1 MRNGELARFALEG
14 LWRQKMRTIL
24 TMVGVTV
31 GVCALVFSMSLG
43 FGLRAFIEN
52 EFKSRD
58 DFWRVIVR
66 VEEPAPEEASVPPDK
81 AVVRGDMSDS
91 RRERLREAL
100 VDRYLSTRQR
110 KPMVMLTPEKL
121 AAIAALPDVAEV
133 RTFRTSE
140 AQVWEK
146 DAEKPGSGVAVS
158 GQLADVQPRL
168 IAGRLPVEGASEVLL
183 SELVLYD
190 LGFRGDADLE
200 RALGLTVRVV
210 VGGVQSSPPLALARI
225 LTGHRPGDELTAAQA
240 MVLEKL
246 STVIP
251 QKLDAFDLTLAEKFE
266 LKRLLEAKP
275 EPDED
280 LRRDLG
286 ATASDAYRISGVV
299 RVLTREDR
307 KKETPLTSWE
317 LAQASVYFTPGQGN
331 ELFNRLPWAREVEYH
346 SADVRVIPG
355 GDLPATVAAV
365 EAMGFGT
372 FSSVK
377 WFANAKREVTMIAGG
392 LNLFAMIALLV
403 AGIGIT
409 NTLVTSVIERT
420 REIGIL
426 RAVGATRGQI
436 IALFLMEGAFIGALG
451 SALGLGLGRLLAIP
465 ADHWVLNMIEKQ
477 SDGEKLVT
485 TTVFMFPWW
494 LLACSM
500 LFAVSLTTLAAYYPA
515 RRAAQIH
522 PIEALR
528 YA

>member
-1 MRNGELARFALEG
+1 MRTGELARFALSG
-14 LWRQKMRTIL
+14 LWRQKMRTTL
-24 TMVGVTV
+24 TLIGVMV

-66 VEEPAPEEASVPPDK
+66 VEEPAPDEAAVPPEK
-81 AVVRGDMSDS
+81 AIVRGDMSDA
-91 RRERLREAL
+91 RRERIHEAL
-100 VDRYLSTRQR
+100 VERYLSSRQR
-110 KPMVMLTPEKL
+110 KPVVMLTPEKL
-121 AAIAALPDVAEV
+121 AAIAALPGVAEV

-140 AQVWEK
+140 AQVWTK
-146 DAEKPGSGVAVS
+146 DSEKPGTGFAVS

-168 IAGRLPVEGASEVLL
+168 IAGRLPVENANEVLL

-190 LGFRGDADLE
+190 LGFRSDAELE
-200 RALGLTVRVV
+200 RALGQPARIV
-210 VGGVQSSPPLALARI
+210 VGGVSSSPPLALARV
-225 LTGHRPGDELTAAQA
+225 LTGRNYGDEITAAQA

-246 STVIP
+246 STVLP
-251 QKLDAFDLTLAEKFE
+251 QKLDAFDLTLAEKIE
-266 LKRLLEAKP
+266 LKRLLEARP

-280 LRRDLG
+280 FKRDLG
-286 ATASDAYRISGVV
+286 ATAADTFHISGVV
-299 RVLTREDR
+299 RVLTREDH
-307 KKETPLTSWE
+307 KKEAPLASWE
-317 LAQASVYFTPGQGN
+317 LSQGSVFFTPGQGN
-331 ELFNRLPWAREVEYH
+331 DLFNRLPAARDVEFH
-346 SADVRVIPG
+346 SADVRVQPG
-355 GDLPATVAAV
+355 GDLPTTVAAV

-372 FSSVK
+372 YSSVK

-420 REIGIL
+420 KEIGVL

-436 IALFLMEGAFIGALG
+436 IGLFLTEGAFIGVMG
-451 SALGLGLGRLLAIP
+451 SALGLVLARVLAVP
-465 ADHWVLNMIEKQ
+465 ADHWVLTMIEKQ
-477 SDGEKLVT
+477 SEGEKLVT
-485 TTVFMFPWW
+485 TTVFIFPVW
-494 LLACSM
+494 LWACSVT
-500 LFAVSLTTLAAYYPA
+500 FAVFLTTLAAYYPA

-528 YA
+528 YG